1 MGGKREESER
11 ESDNLHRWLLTYADL
26 ITLLLGFFVILY
38 AISQISESRYKAVT
52 EALKDVFGQGRPS
65 AVKAAAVIQ
74 PIRLT
79 RQMLSDTLTDAVN
92 YAVMEQPELATAVT
106 LVPRFDGIA
115 LRFEE
120 RILFDLGEADIKPEA
135 RTLLLSLARVLGRF
149 PNRLRVDGH
158 TDDLPIHNVRFASNW
173 QLSSA
178 RAANVAHLLQN
189 TGRIP
194 GERLVA
200 TGYGEFHPAVP
211 NTSDEN
217 RATNR
222 RVEIVVLDE

>member
-1 MGGKREESER
+1 MGGKNER
-11 ESDNLHRWLLTYADL
+11 PEHESDNLHRWLLTYADL

-52 EALKDVFGQGRPS
+52 VALKDVFGQGRPGVVQTAS
-65 AVKAAAVIQ
+65 VVQ

-92 YAVMEQPELATAVT
+92 HAVMEQPELATAVT

-115 LRFEE
+115 LRFQE
-120 RILFDLGEADIKPEA
+120 RILFDLGDADIKAEA
-135 RTLLLSLARVLGRF
+135 RTLLLSLARVLARF

-158 TDDLPIHNVRFASNW
+158 TDDLPIHNARFASNW

-178 RAANVAHLLQN
+178 RAANVAHLLQRM
-189 TGRIP
+189 GEIR
-194 GERLVA
+194 GERVAA

-217 RATNR
+217 RAINR